1 MKQRRHAPRSAR
13 KSAATGGI
21 GEAISSNA
29 ARLQDLG
36 SGIGDAAHGAFHG
49 LLGDSM
55 DGLHDWVFGDDH
67 ADEQGQTM
75 AGPTTSTT
83 TEPPVDPG
91 PSYAVDSADQGNDHF
106 ISQFATA
113 WNPNG
118 PNGSTNCGP
127 ASLAMMMS
135 AKGTMPAGLT
145 AEQRVDHARAL
156 MNPGHPGITWL
167 GSLPILDRD
176 KDLSTLEQATAGIAS
191 QGGGGARESGWSKLD
206 TLLENEGVAMGYGFL
221 DAAWREK
228 FPERVGSGDI
238 AHLNAIL
245 GKTSSGDYIVNDPMH
260 TGGSVEMSR
269 EDLAEFFGG
278 EPDFVAWK

>member
-1 MKQRRHAPRSAR
+1 
-13 KSAATGGI
+13 
-21 GEAISSNA
+21 
-29 ARLQDLG
+29 LQDLG
-36 SGIGDAAHGAFHG
+36 SNIGSNLGEAAHGAFHG
-49 LLGDSM
+49 VLGDSM
-55 DGLHDWVFGDDH
+55 EGLHDWVFGDDQ
-67 ADEQGQTM
+67 ADQTHDS
-75 AGPTTSTT
+75 ASPSSSTAPSAT
-83 TEPPVDPG
+83 TEPSG
-91 PSYAVDSADQGNDHF
+91 PSYAVDSAQQGNEHF
-106 ISQFATA
+106 ISQFTTR

-135 AKGTMPAGLT
+135 AKGSMPTGLT

-167 GSLPILDRD
+167 GNLPVLDRD

-206 TLLENEGVAMGYGFL
+206 ALLESEGVAMGYGFL

-245 GKTSSGDYIVNDPMH
+245 GKTSSGNYIVNDPMH

-269 EDLAEFFGG
+269 DDLAEFFGG